1 MKKILLIIVLL
12 TMGIQVFAQNSMLRY
27 ADRQFEEL
35 NYQEAAK
42 VYSEA
47 YGKKATYHSAQRA
60 AQSYEQMR
68 DYELAYKWRQI
79 VTGHQEATTED
90 WKAYAIAAQRAGEMD
105 KFYQLK
111 KVLETKNVSLVAWE
125 NQNPNR
131 LVEAKPLD
139 SLNTGFADFGWAEDY
154 RGNIYIT
161 SDRGEIGKGKKPIR
175 IDGRNRFSRDAYGW
189 TGRDFLTVY
198 KVDQNFQVTEVQSPV
213 PDTYH
218 FADPFFLK
226 QQPIVFYTVTRE
238 VKGVKKRV
246 YDINPELYFSRI
258 DSTGE
263 LVGYKAFPHNSFLDH
278 AIITPF
284 VDEENQRLYFASD
297 MKGGH
302 GGLDLYYV
310 DFDENLKFGSPVN
323 LGPVVNTAENERN
336 PFLKDGHLYFSSEGH
351 EGLGGLDIF
360 KTSVEEDGFGE
371 IENLGLP
378 YNSPQDDYAYFYKEK
393 GKAYFSSDRLGGKGL
408 DDIYQ
413 VEEMYKRF
421 LANLLDC
428 NGNEVEE
435 EFFFALQDKN
445 LNSDVQTE
453 QDRYAIYTAEL
464 NNESDYLV
472 KIQREGYFAKVD
484 STVSTRGIED
494 EILERFYTMVRIP
507 YRMPV
512 FVDLIYYDLDKSE
525 IRIEA
530 KPALDKLAE
539 MMKENDF
546 LDLQVNSHTD
556 VRASETYNLA
566 LSQKRAESVVE
577 YLVKKGVSKSRITP
591 EWHGKTKPVRD
602 CGNGQPC
609 SETDH
614 QLNRRSELVLRA
626 FPESGKDYDFPI
638 DLAAADCDE
647 NTLLAAIQ
655 DRLQENGLLAL
666 PRVYFDFDKHTLRLP
681 HKMELEKLALWMQQR
696 RDFHL
701 DLQGHTDIRGSEDYN
716 KRLSERRAQVVFDYL
731 KGRGVDENRMAFQ
744 WFGKTRPVVDCSQC
758 TEEQHQANRRTEVRF
773 SANPE
778 LAQEE
783 ELAKEKVTASSNYE
797 D

>member
-1 MKKILLIIVLL
+1 MKKLLLIIVFFA
-12 TMGIQVFAQNSMLRY
+12 MGVQVFAQNSMLRY

-35 NYQEAAK
+35 NYREAAK

-47 YGKKATYHSAQRA
+47 YRKKARYSTAQRA
-60 AQSYEQMR
+60 AQSFEQMR
-68 DYELAYKWRQI
+68 DYGLAYKWRQI
-79 VTGHQEATTED
+79 AAGHPEASTED
-90 WKAYAIAAQRAGEMD
+90 WKAYAMAAQRAGEMD
-105 KFYQLK
+105 RYFELK
-111 KVLETKNVSLVAWE
+111 KELEEKNVTLVSWE

-139 SLNTGFADFGWAEDY
+139 TLNTGFADFGWAEDY

-161 SDRGEIGKGKKPIR
+161 SDRGEIGKGKRPIR

-198 KVDQNFQVTEVQSPV
+198 KVDQNFQVSEVQSPV

-218 FADPFFLK
+218 FSDPFFLK
-226 QQPIVFYTVTRE
+226 EQPIVFYTVTRE
-238 VKGVKKRV
+238 VKGVKKRE
-246 YDINPELYFSRI
+246 YDINPELYYSRI
-258 DSTGE
+258 DSKGE
-263 LVGYKAFPHNSFLDH
+263 MVGYEAFPYNSFLEH

-284 VDEENQRLYFASD
+284 VDEESKMLYFASN

-310 DFDENLKFGSPVN
+310 EYDDDLKFGEPVN
-323 LGPVVNTAENERN
+323 LGPAINTAENERN
-336 PFLKDGHLYFSSEGH
+336 PFVKDGHLYFSSEGH
-351 EGLGGLDIF
+351 EGLGGLDIL
-360 KTSVEEDGFGE
+360 KAAMLDDGFAE
-371 IENLGLP
+371 VENLGLP
-378 YNSPQDDYAYFYKEK
+378 YNSPQDDYAYFHKEK

-408 DDIYQ
+408 DDIYT

-428 NGNEVEE
+428 DGNEVVE
-435 EFFFALQDKN
+435 EFFFVLQDRK
-445 LNSDVQTE
+445 LKSDIHT
-453 QDRYAIYTAEL
+453 DRDRIAKFTAEL
-464 NNESDYLV
+464 NHDSDYLV
-472 KIQREGYFAKVD
+472 KIHREGYFSKID
-484 STVSTRGIED
+484 STIFTKDIED
-494 EILERFYTMVRIP
+494 EILERFYTMIRIP

-525 IRIEA
+525 IRTEA

-539 MMKENDF
+539 MMNENDF

-556 VRASETYNLA
+556 VRASEAYNEK
-566 LSQKRAESVVE
+566 LSQKRAESVVD
-577 YLVKKGVSKSRITP
+577 YLVEKGVSKSRITP
-591 EWHGKTKPVRD
+591 EWHGKKKPVRD
-602 CGNGQPC
+602 CGEGQPC

-666 PRVYFDFDKHTLRLP
+666 PRVYFDFDKYTLRLP

-696 RDFHL
+696 RDFQL

-744 WFGKTRPVVDCSQC
+744 WFGKTRPVVECSQC

-773 SANPE
+773 SSSD

-783 ELAKEKVTASSNYE
+783 LPKEKATAFTEANK
-797 D
+797 